1 MNKPWV
7 EDFYGEKFIPKIIEI
22 ERWFSQK
29 MEKQNN
35 LKSFEVKNLKKNFQV
50 SDFTGEAIEVRIDTL
65 KRLIA
70 EINRIPRPPSMLER
84 IKV

>member
-35 LKSFEVKNLKKNFQV
+35 LKSFEVKNLKKNF
-50 SDFTGEAIEVRIDTL
+50 
-65 KRLIA
+65 
-70 EINRIPRPPSMLER
+70 
-84 IKV
+84 